1 MRPFLRVS
9 AVVVVLGLSACAIR
23 LSSDPNNPVNV
34 PTNPNNYSIEPKRV
48 AHLRAPQSVAL
59 KNAYPEEASARFP
72 IPSAT
77 LVVEQKQLTE
87 TAIAMLGRAL
97 AKQGIASSEQAE
109 KTITMCVRAVGW
121 TAQPFRWTG
130 KVILEAQL
138 GDGAVISYPNEY
150 LSGWSGERAFDGAVL
165 FALNDLLADERFI
178 AYMNGHQTASTTK
191 AVGALGCKPTKAAPE
206 RTKEIT
212 ASIASPSVLA
222 SAYPRQLTGEAL
234 VEHVRNAGKVNVMA
248 PTDLVSIAFQ
258 RSNTF
263 HIIYRSRNSPTGE
276 LQRGTYSFNP
286 DRDQVCLRLIDGN
299 NFVAGSPHSEW
310 MADCFRV
317 SQTDEKTYSLK
328 TVKGDG
334 GFSYRIP

>member
-9 AVVVVLGLSACAIR
+9 AVVVVLGLSACAIKY
-23 LSSDPNNPVNV
+23 SSDPNNPVNV
-34 PTNPNNYSIEPKRV
+34 ATNPNNYSIEPKRV
-48 AHLRAPQSVAL
+48 AHLRAPQSLAL

-72 IPSAT
+72 IPFAT

-97 AKQGIASSEQAE
+97 EKQGIAQSGQAE
-109 KTITMCVRAVGW
+109 KTITMCVRASGY
-121 TAQPFRWTG
+121 TSQPFRWTG
-130 KVILEAQL
+130 KIILEAQL
-138 GDGAVISYPNEY
+138 GDGTVISYPNES
-150 LSGWSGERAFDGAVL
+150 LSPKGMENAFDGAVL

-191 AVGALGCKPTKAAPE
+191 AASALSCIPTKAALE
-206 RTKEIT
+206 RTKEKT

-222 SAYPRQLTGEAL
+222 SPYPRQLTGEEL

-248 PTDLVSIAFQ
+248 PTDLLSIAFQ

-263 HIIYRSRNSPTGE
+263 QIMYRSRDVPAGE
-276 LQRGTYSFNP
+276 LERGTYSFNP
-286 DRDQVCLRLIDGN
+286 DRDQVCLRLIDRR
-299 NFVAGSPHSEW
+299 NFAIGSPRSEW
-310 MADCFRV
+310 LEDCFRV

-328 TVKGDG
+328 SPMGDAS
-334 GFSYRIP
+334 FSYTIR